1 MIATSPI
8 TSMPGLLFF
17 YLERLMNLI
26 LIFIKNTVR
35 TVVKNNPALLL
46 FFAAYAH
53 SNDIPEIIVTA
64 DLRQST
70 TMETA
75 SSLTIVSEQVIEA
88 RAAQHFEDIINAI
101 PNINFASGSNR
112 ARFFQIRGIGERS
125 QFQNPINPSV
135 GVLID
140 DVDFS
145 GAGTIATLMD
155 VQQVEVLRGPQ
166 GTRYG
171 ANALAGLI
179 NFSTNEPGE
188 ALFTSIKLSAG
199 EFDTRTAGVVLN
211 VPITETFLS
220 RFVLE
225 SHKSDG
231 YVEND
236 FLNKDTTNNRDELTT
251 RAKFSWQIKK
261 NWSMKLSVA
270 TIDIDNGYDAFS
282 LDNNRSTLSD
292 EPGFDRQDSA
302 YVSLKSSLQ
311 LDRMNIEVLWNQS
324 STDIDYGY
332 DEDWSFTGI
341 HPFGYTSTDHYL
353 RDRDTTSA
361 EIRLLSNDS
370 SRVFAESTDWVLGLY
385 YLSSKEALQRQYT
398 FLPEDFYSDYD
409 FDTLSIFSQL
419 DVALSDRMTLSAGLR
434 LEERNTKYDNSVGAK
449 FSPKDSL
456 WGGKLAL
463 EYLAGE
469 NTLAYGSVSRGYKAG
484 GFNSDGSLD
493 TDLRSFDEEY
503 LIEYE
508 LGVKTF
514 LANERVAVQLA
525 IFYDDRH
532 DQQVKSSVV
541 RPRPDG
547 STEFIS
553 FLGNAASGTNRGVEM
568 DVSWFVSDHL
578 NINANAGWL
587 EAEFDEFINEF
598 GEDLSGRDQAH
609 APAYTFSLNF
619 NYQRGPWFAS
629 ASADGKDD
637 FYFSNRNPIK
647 SRAYT
652 LYNASLGFESAQWK
666 VTLWG
671 RNLTDKDY
679 YVRGFG
685 SFGNDPRK
693 FYVTE
698 PYFQYGEPRVTGV
711 TLQLTM
717 GD

>member
-1 MIATSPI
+1 MSFIRAI
-8 TSMPGLLFF
+8 VKA
-17 YLERLMNLI
+17 I
-26 LIFIKNTVR
+26 LR
-35 TVVKNNPALLL
+35 NNPGLLL
-46 FFAAYAH
+46 FFAAYTH
-53 SNDIPEIIVTA
+53 SNDIPEIVVTA

-88 RAAQHFEDIINAI
+88 RSAQHFEDIINVI
-101 PNINFASGSNR
+101 PNVNFASGSNR

-125 QFQNPINPSV
+125 QFVNPVNPSV

-179 NFSTNEPGE
+179 NFSTNEPDE
-188 ALFTSIKLSAG
+188 AFFTSVKLSGG
-199 EFDTRTAGVVLN
+199 EFGTQTAGVVLN
-211 VPITETFLS
+211 VPISETFLS
-220 RFVLE
+220 RFVFE

-236 FLNKDTTNNRDELTT
+236 FQDSNTTNDRDELTS
-251 RAKFSWQIKK
+251 RAKFSWQVKK
-261 NWSMKLSVA
+261 NWSLNLSLA
-270 TIDIDNGYDAFS
+270 SIDIDNGYDAFS
-282 LDNNRSTLSD
+282 LDNNRHTLSD
-292 EPGFDRQDSA
+292 EPGFDRQNSA
-302 YVSLKSSLQ
+302 YVSLKSSWQ
-311 LDRMNIEVLWNQS
+311 LDGMNIEVLWNRS
-324 STDIDYGY
+324 DSDLDYGY

-341 HPFGYTSTDHYL
+341 HPWGYTSTDHYF
-353 RDRDTTSA
+353 RERDTTSA
-361 EIRLLSNDS
+361 EIRLLSNES
-370 SRVFAESTDWVLGLY
+370 GRVFADTTDWVLGLY
-385 YLSSKEALQRQYT
+385 YLSSSEALQRQYT
-398 FLPEDFYSDYD
+398 FLPSDFLSDYE
-409 FDTLSIFSQL
+409 FDTFAIFSQL

-434 LEERNTKYDNSVGAK
+434 LEQRDTEYDDSDGAT
-449 FSPKDSL
+449 FSPDDSF
-456 WGGKLAL
+456 WGGKVAL

-484 GFNSDGSLD
+484 GFNIDGSLD
-493 TDLRSFDEEY
+493 ADLRSFDEEY

-508 LGVKTF
+508 LGVKTL
-514 LANERVAVQLA
+514 LANERVALQLA

-541 RPRPDG
+541 RSRPDG
-547 STEFIS
+547 STEFID
-553 FLGNAASGTNRGVEM
+553 FLGNAAEGTNRGVEM
-568 DVSWFVSDHL
+568 DINWFVNDNF

-587 EAEFDEFINEF
+587 DAEFDEFINEF

-609 APAYTFSLNF
+609 APSYTFSLNF
-619 NYQRGPWFAS
+619 NYQQGPWFAS
-629 ASADGKDD
+629 VSADGKDS
-637 FYFSNRNPIK
+637 FFFSDRHSIK
-647 SRAYT
+647 SKRYT
-652 LYNASLGFESAQWK
+652 LYNASLGFESEQWK

-685 SFGNDPRK
+685 SFGNDPRN

-717 GD
+717 GG